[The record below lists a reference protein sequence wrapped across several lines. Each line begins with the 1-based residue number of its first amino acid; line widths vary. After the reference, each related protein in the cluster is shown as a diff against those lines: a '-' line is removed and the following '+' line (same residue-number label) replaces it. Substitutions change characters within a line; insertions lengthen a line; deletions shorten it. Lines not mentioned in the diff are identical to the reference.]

1 MAERVNKEAG
11 ASPGFPLLSDA
22 DFKVINRYGIYNPD
36 GFQGRKVPHPAVYV
50 VDRSGKVTWKF
61 LDTNA
66 QHRAEN
72 ADIIKALD
80 DLDKK

>member
-1 MAERVNKEAG
+1 MAERVTKEAG
-11 ASPGFPLLSDA
+11 GPPGFPLLSDA
-22 DFKVINRYGIYNPD
+22 DFKVINRYGIYNPE
-36 GFQGRKVPHPAVYV
+36 GFQGRRVPHPAVYV
-50 VDRSGKVTWKF
+50 VNRSGIVTWKF

-80 DLDKK
+80 DLDKP